1 MSDIENVLQKLC
13 KTSELTRD
21 EIIFLLN
28 NRTKAVQ
35 EFLAREASS
44 VARNNYGNSIFVRG
58 LIEFTNYC
66 KNDCWYCGI
75 RCGNRNASR
84 YRLSKDE
91 ILECTA
97 HGYELGL
104 RTFVLQGGED
114 LFFTDGRIVD
124 LIKDIKDQHPD
135 CAVTLSIGEKS
146 FESYKA
152 FYDAGADRYLLRHE
166 TADHAHYSK
175 LHPSELSAS
184 NRQECLF
191 NLKKIGFQTGAGFMV
206 GSPYQTYEN
215 IADDL
220 MFLKKLD
227 PEMIGIGPF
236 IPHKDTKFAHEPQGD
251 LDLTLYL
258 LSILRLMFPQV
269 LLPATTALGTIDPMG
284 REKGILAGANVLMP
298 NLSPVGVRK
307 KYDLYD
313 NKICTGEEAAECMNC
328 LKARI
333 NRIGYDIVVDRGD
346 NIKYVNNKKE
356 GK

>member
-1 MSDIENVLQKLC
+1 MDKVQDVLQKLC
-13 KTSELTRD
+13 KTSDLTRD

-28 NRTKAVQ
+28 NRTKDVQ
-35 EFLAREASS
+35 EFLAREAS
-44 VARNNYGNSIFVRG
+44 AAAQKAYGNSIYVRG

-66 KNDCWYCGI
+66 KNDCYYCGI
-75 RCGNRNASR
+75 RCGNKNASR
-84 YRLSKDE
+84 YRLTKDE
-91 ILECTA
+91 ILNCTA

-114 LFFTDGRIVD
+114 PYFTDELIVD
-124 LIKDIKDQHPD
+124 IVRSIKCQHPD

-152 FYDAGADRYLLRHE
+152 YYEAGADRYLLRHE

-175 LHPSELSAS
+175 LHPESLSAA

-206 GSPYQTYEN
+206 GSPYQTLEN

-236 IPHKDTKFAHEPQGD
+236 IPHKDTKFANEPQGD
-251 LDLTLYL
+251 LDLTLFL

-307 KYDLYD
+307 KYTLYD

-328 LKARI
+328 LKGRI
-333 NRIGYDIVVDRGD
+333 NKIGYDIVVDRGD
-346 NIKYVNNKKE
+346 NKKYLDTKKE

>member
-1 MSDIENVLQKLC
+1 MDKVQDVLQKLC
-13 KTSELTRD
+13 KTSDLTRD

-28 NRTKAVQ
+28 NRTKDVQ
-35 EFLAREASS
+35 EFLAREAS
-44 VARNNYGNSIFVRG
+44 ATAQKAYGNSIYVRG

-66 KNDCWYCGI
+66 KNDCYYCGI
-75 RCGNRNASR
+75 RCGNKNASR
-84 YRLSKDE
+84 YRLTKDE
-91 ILECTA
+91 ILNCTA

-114 LFFTDGRIVD
+114 PFFTDELIVD
-124 LIKDIKDQHPD
+124 IVRLIKSQHPD

-152 FYDAGADRYLLRHE
+152 YYEAGADRYLLRHE

-175 LHPSELSAS
+175 LHPESLSAA

-206 GSPYQTYEN
+206 GSPYQTLEN

-236 IPHKDTKFAHEPQGD
+236 IPHKDTKFASEPQGD
-251 LDLTLYL
+251 LDLTLFL

-307 KYDLYD
+307 KYTLYD

-328 LKARI
+328 LKGRI
-333 NRIGYDIVVDRGD
+333 NKIGYDIVVDRGD
-346 NIKYVNNKKE
+346 NKEYLDTKKE

>member
-28 NRTKAVQ
+28 NRTKDVQ

-44 VARNNYGNSIFVRG
+44 VARKYYGNSIFVRG

-84 YRLSKDE
+84 YRLNKEE
-91 ILECTA
+91 ILGCTA

-114 LFFTDGRIVD
+114 PFFTDERIIE
-124 LIKDIKDQHPD
+124 LIKAIKQQHQD
-135 CAVTLSIGEKS
+135 CAVTLSIGEKDYD
-146 FESYKA
+146 SYKA
-152 FYDAGADRYLLRHE
+152 FYNAGADRYLLRHE

-175 LHPSELSAS
+175 LHPSELSAA

-236 IPHKDTKFAHEPQGD
+236 IPHKDTKFANEPQGE
-251 LDLTLYL
+251 LDLTLFL
-258 LSILRLMFPQV
+258 LSVLRLMFPQV
-269 LLPATTALGTIDPMG
+269 LLPATTALGTIDPTG

-346 NIKYVNNKKE
+346 NVKYVNNKKE